1 MADLNYDPSPLF
13 DLLPSFWRDSFEDR
27 DKLSAVYEAYLRL
40 ADADYAALFTAD
52 DNKDATT
59 LRPTRFM
66 PLQYQ
71 EMADWEIL
79 QAKHSHCYFNTSWP
93 APTRGKYIVYLAD
106 KVLGPTNLI
115 FGDSSYLPPFLY
127 SVRPDWWIE
136 SDKVVRGTI
145 VEFDE
150 ARVLRYFTATYGDPN
165 LCYTNS
171 AGTGSVD
178 FNDLRIIGFDPKEI
192 LTVDADSTT
201 REYTFGSDYDLA
213 AGTIRLEFA
222 DVSRRV
228 RIQDGGSGEFTL
240 FVPGDLARN
249 ARGLVEL
256 DDGTFRQINFAPTI
270 KLSLGLRTVEKV
282 LLYVDF
288 DMESELSFSGSE
300 VTLGKGVFN
309 AGTDVIVRA
318 AGQTSTTTLAKASP
332 RVITDCGGL
341 TDSAQVLY
349 YGTNLAG
356 FRKEDAVSEVDEFGA
371 QVTRDQRIVFDRPLN
386 LGVSFTVT
394 VPKKEAHTHVY
405 ESPEEYIPESVD
417 PNDPNEEYAVQF
429 ELSSSFNID
438 DLLVFDANGYVP
450 RSAYYLEPTEGTL
463 AFDEEYVLAGG
474 VSVYYETGSADVP
487 HVHKMDKIVRGPGD
501 APTEYPLK
509 SPALLDVPAL
519 ILEDNKPRGATLRT
533 DSVTFQ
539 AAPDAG
545 TLYTVLYTSFG
556 RNYRHLIPYAIEEEW
571 NYKGRLKSAATLQ
584 NGIETP
590 TVVLGEGDFELVDEN
605 GKLYVYT
612 DTRIEEAWWTDVEF
626 DDKALQN
633 IWGDLLGL
641 KGEST
646 QQFANAVG
654 AILAA
659 ARSSSSPDSIE
670 NFGSILLGSATTSQP
685 GYYGGISEYDNTLTM
700 LPAIPGDSA
709 ETLALVPGA
718 KMRAPEQ
725 GCIPRNFAVQ
735 GLAQYV
741 DLNKETLNWIPIVA
755 ETLSDTFKAAE
766 RLDQTTISART
777 SVPYSYEFELE
788 ILTDYSIDFVK
799 EGIVPGDILR
809 AKFGTIN
816 LDETY
821 GTPQEDVFAVI
832 KERLGP
838 HRLRVALPIQQYVQ
852 SGYSENGYSEYGYSA
867 GNQVSIAFVASYTV
881 WGRRRGFLDV
891 GRQLDT
897 FDVNAVNRI
906 QKVLAPFNFGVKLD
920 WEAMKDTFSVESLG
934 SMLDIAK
941 PADTNAIVFAEAF
954 ENALAD
960 VTGGSLVA
968 QGDPVVEMPP
978 NSFAATESFI
988 GLSSVVDDT
997 GAYASLYDPG
1007 CPVFGAFVRGVT
1019 PREDRFAQEG
1029 EYYLASGNQAAESAF
1044 RELYSP
1050 SRGLENLLLKVSV
1063 PDYDFPDQVEY
1074 ETMSSLEPRGMRGI
1088 RMGTSTAS
1096 TVPLQHTEGDSITIS
1111 MWLRFNWENVQLATD
1126 YDVFDWNGFSLV
1138 ARTDAANSTYELRP
1152 TNVSSGTINGSAAVQ
1167 PDQDY
1172 LVTYV
1177 YRYTGIANTLQLY
1190 LDGALIAEDTSTGAD
1205 PDANQPFVLGGGSA
1219 TPADMTVYAVDVR
1232 RVAMTATDVATYY
1245 AEQTMPRI
1253 GMNSDGSPMTFD
1265 DAILTLQLHSYN
1277 PLPIMADYSGNGN
1290 DATITGS
1297 DYSMQAGDLLVRLPQ
1312 PGDSHI
1318 ITTYETTDSAGTQ
1331 PVPRASVYSPAFDYT
1346 NNGYVFGSTGD
1357 LRAGSGLVDNTQ
1369 TTLDRDGATFTVP
1382 DVAYS
1387 RGLDGTWTKFF
1398 PNVVV
1403 PSSSFGYDDSA
1414 PYTGFP
1420 VT

>member
-40 ADADYAALFTAD
+40 ADADYAALFTTD

-79 QAKHSHCYFNTSWP
+79 QAKHSHCYLNTPWP
-93 APTRGKYIVYLAD
+93 IPTKGKYIVYLAD

-127 SVRPDWWIE
+127 SVRQDWWVE

-228 RIQDGGSGEFTL
+228 RIQDEGSGEFTL

-256 DDGTFRQINFAPTI
+256 DDGTFQQINFAPTI
-270 KLSLGLRTVEKV
+270 KLSLGLRTVDKV

-300 VTLGKGVFN
+300 VTLGKGVFS

-318 AGQTSTTTLAKASP
+318 AGQTSTNTLAKASP
-332 RVITDCGGL
+332 RVITDCGTL

-394 VPKKEAHTHVY
+394 VPKKEAHIHVSASFTKDDNIPMVEPY
-405 ESPEEYIPESVD
+405 DEYSSTYNGQFYLDVPA
-417 PNDPNEEYAVQF
+417 NEESMIVHADGRLLRPGEFGYDAT
-429 ELSSSFNID
+429 EKYLLTID
-438 DLLVFDANGYVP
+438 LVPD
-450 RSAYYLEPTEGTL
+450 T
-463 AFDEEYVLAGG
+463 
-474 VSVYYETGSADVP
+474 VSVYYESRGLDVP

-519 ILEDNKPRGATLRT
+519 ILGDNVPVGATLRQ

-539 AAPDAG
+539 TAPEAG

-605 GKLYVYT
+605 GKLYVYS

-641 KGEST
+641 KGKST

-709 ETLALVPGA
+709 ETLALLPGA

-799 EGIVPGDILR
+799 EGIVAGDVLR

-852 SGYSENGYSEYGYSA
+852 SGYSENGYSEYGYSQ

-891 GRQLDT
+891 GHQLDT

-934 SMLDIAK
+934 SMLEIAK

-960 VTGGSLVA
+960 VTGGVLVA
-968 QGDPVVEMPP
+968 SADPVVVMPP

-988 GLSSVVDDT
+988 GLSSVVEDT
-997 GAYASLYDPG
+997 GAYAALYDPG

-1019 PREDRFAQEG
+1019 PREDESAREG

-1050 SRGLENLLLKVSV
+1050 NRGLENLLLKVSV

-1074 ETMSSLEPRGMRGI
+1074 ETMTSLEPRGMRGI

-1096 TVPLQHTEGDSITIS
+1096 TAPLQYTDTDSITVNI
-1111 MWLRFNWENVQLATD
+1111 WLRFNWENAQLATN
-1126 YDVFDWNGFSLV
+1126 YNVFTWNGFNAYV
-1138 ARTDAANSTYELRP
+1138 RTNSSNNTYQLRA
-1152 TNVSSGTINGSAAVQ
+1152 TNVSSGMINGNYDVQ
-1167 PDQDY
+1167 PNRDY
-1172 LVTYV
+1172 LLTYV
-1177 YRYTGIANTLQLY
+1177 YTYTGIANKLALY
-1190 LDGALIAEDTSTGAD
+1190 LDGVLIAEDISTNAD
-1205 PDANQPFVLGGGSA
+1205 PSSNQPFVLGGGLA
-1219 TPADMTVYAVDVR
+1219 APADMTVYAVDVR
-1232 RVAMTATDVATYY
+1232 RAAMTTADVATYY

-1253 GMNSDGSPMTFD
+1253 GMNVDGSPMTFD

-1331 PVPRASVYSPAFDYT
+1331 PVPRASVYSPAFDYQ